1 MTETEPLKSR
11 LEFIKD
17 YTWGHPITIA
27 RNSLYTVLQTEYR
40 ENYGYSIVDKHSLE
54 LIKNHIIGKK
64 TLEINCGKGFWTCCL
79 RLLGCDVV
87 ATDLITQDSFWIPV
101 EQLDAVSAVEKYND
115 KCSVL
120 LCSWPD
126 YNMDYAYEALR
137 RFTGDTII
145 YIGEGKS
152 GNCATDSFFDY
163 LTQNYQK
170 LEIENTLQS
179 WPFVNDSLSIYKKK

>member
-1 MTETEPLKSR
+1 MTDTEPLKSK

-17 YTWGHPITIA
+17 YTWNHPQTKA
-27 RNSLYTVLQTEYR
+27 CNPLYTVLQTEYR

-126 YNMDYAYEALR
+126 YNMDYAYEAIR

-145 YIGEGKS
+145 YIGEDKCGC
-152 GNCATDSFFDY
+152 CATDSFFDY

-179 WPFVNDSLSIYKKK
+179 WPFVNDRLSVYKKK

>member
-1 MTETEPLKSR
+1 MTNREQLKSF
-11 LEFIKD
+11 LKIIKKNSYGNQLTID
-17 YTWGHPITIA
+17 YNP
-27 RNSLYTVLQTEYR
+27 NYMVLQTIYR
-40 ENYGYSIVDKHSLE
+40 EHYGWSIIDEHSLE
-54 LIKNHIIGKK
+54 IIKNHIIGRK
-64 TLEINCGKGFWTCCL
+64 TLEINCGKGHWSYCL
-79 RLLGCDVV
+79 RLLGCDIV
-87 ATDLITQDSFWIPV
+87 ATDIFTQDSSWVTV

-115 KCSVL
+115 KYSVL
-120 LCSWPD
+120 LCSWPN
-126 YNMDYAYEALR
+126 YNEDYAYEALR

-145 YIGEGKS
+145 YIGEGKT